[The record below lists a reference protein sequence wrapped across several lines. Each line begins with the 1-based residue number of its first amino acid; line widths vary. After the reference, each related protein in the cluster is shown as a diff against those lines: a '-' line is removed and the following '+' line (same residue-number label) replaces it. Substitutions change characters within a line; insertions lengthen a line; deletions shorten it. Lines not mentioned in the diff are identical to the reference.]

1 MATELTVQSERAFQV
16 RLYMGAIARPEQHSL
31 TAGTETTTHLPQLQG
46 KGWQVDARRKGRQEM
61 VQGCRFGLQDT

>member
-16 RLYMGAIARPEQHSL
+16 RLYTWIIARREQHNL
-31 TAGTETTTHLPQLQG
+31 TVGTETTTHLPQLQG

-61 VQGCRFGLQDT
+61 VQGCWVGLQDA